1 MKKLIIF
8 FYLLAASLNLF
19 AQSLAINTDGSS
31 ANSTAM
37 LDIKSTTK
45 GFLPPRMSQ
54 VQRDAIIT
62 PATGLIVQC
71 TDCSTIGPYTYNGTQ
86 WVSMS
91 YKTFKIGDA
100 AFGGI
105 VIWVD
110 ESGQHGLVAA
120 TVDQSIS
127 TQWWTGTY
135 VHLNKVRTDGIGTG
149 LNNSEVII
157 TALGNATNYA
167 AKYCANYLGGGYGD
181 WYLPSKYE
189 LNLVYL
195 QKPLLGVFASG
206 AYWSSTESNANQ
218 AWVQSFDDGSQSPG
232 YDKGGFWAVRAVRKF

>member
-1 MKKLIIF
+1 MKKLLLF
-8 FYLLAASLNLF
+8 FCLLAASF
-19 AQSLAINTDGSS
+19 KVSAQSLAVNTDGSI

-54 VQRDAIIT
+54 AQRDAIVT
-62 PATGLIVQC
+62 PAAGLIVQC

-105 VIWVD
+105 VIFVD

-120 TVDQSIS
+120 TVDQSNSI
-127 TQWWTGTY
+127 QWQNGGY
-135 VHLNKVRTDGIGTG
+135 VFYNKVRTDGITTG
-149 LNNSEVII
+149 LHNTEVII
-157 TALGNATNYA
+157 AALTNVTNYA
-167 AKYCANYLGGGYGD
+167 ARSCADYMGGGYGD

-189 LNLVYL
+189 LNLMYL

-206 AYWSSTESNANQ
+206 AYWSSTEVGANQ
-218 AWVQSFDDGSQSPG
+218 AWVQIFDDGSQSPIYEKAG
-232 YDKGGFWAVRAVRKF
+232 VWSVRAVRKF